1 MLGEGYT
8 PEDEEDSSTAE
19 VTAVHVYQVRG
30 RHTFHPAFNSCM
42 VFSGPPVILG
52 LVHLLN
58 PKQPFVH
65 FPPSFLPH
73 RLTPPLPSL
82 PPPPSLVQL
91 QARYRVPVS
100 RATAGNLVLIE
111 GVDATITKTA
121 TLVADAYEEPV
132 CIFRCVG
139 LSVNVSCSDISPQ
152 LIVYPR

>member
-58 PKQPFVH
+58 PKPLVH
-65 FPPSFLPH
+65 FPPSFFSH

-139 LSVNVSCSDISPQ
+139 LSVNVSCSDVSPH

>member
-58 PKQPFVH
+58 PKPTLCSLS
-65 FPPSFLPH
+65 PI
-73 RLTPPLPSL
+73 LPSPQTDPSPSL
-82 PPPPSLVQL
+82 TSPPPSLFQL

-139 LSVNVSCSDISPQ
+139 
-152 LIVYPR
+152 